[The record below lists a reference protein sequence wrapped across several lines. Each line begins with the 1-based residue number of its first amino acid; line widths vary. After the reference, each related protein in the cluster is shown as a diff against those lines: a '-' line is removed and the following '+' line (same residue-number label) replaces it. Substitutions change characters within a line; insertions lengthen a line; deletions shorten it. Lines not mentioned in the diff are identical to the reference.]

1 MTYKRFF
8 WRVGRTV
15 LLYGWFIG
23 LSVLMAALLERGLL
37 PQIRAVLSWGAA
49 LVLWI
54 GSAVLS
60 FFALFS
66 CLRQFALND
75 TVHYLSGF
83 FGGHGH
89 CFQTPLAG
97 RRACDGKITGVPL

>member
-23 LSVLMAALLERGLL
+23 LSVLMAALLEIGLL

-54 GSAVLS
+54 GSAALS
-60 FFALFS
+60 FFALYS
-66 CLRQFALND
+66 CLRQFALN
-75 TVHYLSGF
+75 VPCIIGLF
-83 FGGHGH
+83 
-89 CFQTPLAG
+89 
-97 RRACDGKITGVPL
+97 RRARTLLPNPVGGTPCVRR